1 MVESLLWQCR
11 DWGVSVVT
19 FWGFSTE
26 NWERS
31 DTEVRYLMDLFT
43 DLIKRNV
50 SELVRSDVRFR
61 HLGRR
66 DRIPRR
72 LRAAIENAERRT
84 RGCSGYHF
92 NLCLD
97 YGGRDE
103 IIRAVRRIMEEG
115 VEADDVT
122 EQTLS
127 ERLDTQ
133 GLPDPDLIV
142 RTSGEL
148 RLSGI
153 LPYQSVYSEFAFV
166 EEHFP
171 DMTAEV
177 LREVLEDYSSRERRF
192 GR

>member
-1 MVESLLWQCR
+1 VVENLMWQCR
-11 DWGVSVVT
+11 DWGISVVT

-31 DTEVRYLMDLFT
+31 DTEVRFLMDLFT

-50 SELVRSDVRFR
+50 SDLERNGVRFR

-66 DRIPRR
+66 DRIPKR
-72 LRAAIENAERRT
+72 LRAVIEDAERRT
-84 RGCSGYHF
+84 RGCSDYYF

-103 IIRAVRRIMEEG
+103 IVRAARRVMEEG
-115 VEADDVT
+115 LEPDDMT

-153 LPYQSVYSEFAFV
+153 LPYQSVYSEFAFL
-166 EEHFP
+166 EKHFP

-177 LREVLEDYSSRERRF
+177 LREVLEDYSGRERRF